1 MKQVVIKSGKA
12 ITMNVTKPTVGYGE
26 VLVRNEYSCISIGT
40 ELSSVNSSGKSI
52 LDRLRSNPELI
63 SKGLNYIKAKG
74 LKALLQK
81 ANTITDSL
89 QATGYSSAGVVID
102 VGKGVKN
109 LKVGDRVACAGAGLA
124 NHSELIRVPK
134 NLVVQIPARV
144 TFKEASTVTMGA
156 IALQGVRRLNPTLG
170 EVVGVVGLGLLGQ
183 LTCQFLKANGC
194 IVVAFDPNQERAHEA
209 EVQHGI
215 RAFYAYDK
223 YTSYLQNKT
232 NAQGLDG
239 VIITAS
245 SKSND
250 IISNAFETTRK
261 KGRVVIVGDVGLK
274 LKRSDFYSK
283 EIDVLISTSYGP
295 GRYDSLYEEEGLEY
309 PLPYVRWTENRNML
323 HYLRLID
330 TGDVKIEGINH
341 VEFNIENSGLA
352 YEVIQK
358 NPPTLAFFK
367 YSYESES
374 QSQELLD
381 KSFTTSIVERPR
393 VSIVGCGGFAEA
405 VHIPNLKTIQN
416 VNLSIVHGRDS
427 LKLQRLKNQHGFS
440 DVTTSLSD
448 IGLNN
453 TDVAIVTS
461 RHHEHFS
468 QVVELFKK
476 GVSVFVEKPTVLS
489 REELI
494 ELNQLIQNSSNATKL
509 LTGYNRRF
517 APIIRAIKQELD
529 LLDSPVILK
538 YTMNAGYF
546 PDTHWVHGKTG
557 GGRNLGEAC
566 HIYDLFIFLLG
577 MDVKSI
583 TVNSIDSNSS
593 KFQHSDNFIATIV
606 FESGSIASLT
616 YTSMG
621 SRDLSKERLEV
632 FSNEGVIIMDDFV
645 SLKGYGYFKSLQS
658 ETAQD
663 KGHMNEM
670 IDFLSDIKA
679 NRWTIPWEQQLL
691 VNSIALTV
699 EEEL

>member
-223 YTSYLQNKT
+223 YTSYLQNIT

-330 TGDVKIEGINH
+330 SGDVKTEGINH
-341 VEFNIENSGLA
+341 VEFNLENSGLA

-367 YSYESES
+367 YSYESEP
-374 QSQELLD
+374 QSLEILD

-405 VHIPNLKTIQN
+405 VHIPNLKTMQN

-489 REELI
+489 HEELM
-494 ELNQLIQNSSNATKL
+494 ELNQLVQNSSNATKL

-538 YTMNAGYF
+538 YTMNAGYL
-546 PDTHWVHGKTG
+546 PYTHWVHGKTG

-679 NRWTIPWEQQLL
+679 NRCHQAWHTTM
-691 VNSIALTV
+691 TV
-699 EEEL
+699 IG